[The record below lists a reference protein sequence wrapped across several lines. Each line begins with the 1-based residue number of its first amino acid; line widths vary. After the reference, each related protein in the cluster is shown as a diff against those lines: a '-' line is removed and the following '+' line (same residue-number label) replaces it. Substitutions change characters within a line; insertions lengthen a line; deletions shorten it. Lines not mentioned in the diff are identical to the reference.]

1 MPQDKNTRARH
12 TILDGL
18 FRNQELTID
27 ELLEKVN
34 AELELKCLQTISL
47 RTLKNDINTFESDYG
62 AEFAP
67 DKKCGKKRLYCY
79 QNKEFYAIK
88 SRELSDGE
96 KTIIKSGISIMEGIE
111 SLPGNISFER
121 IKLELCE
128 LVNYNPESEPVVY
141 YENNPYLRGLDKW
154 WQTLY
159 NAIKSKTV
167 LKIKYK
173 DFSDKEYDFVV
184 SPYALKEY
192 NHRWY
197 LISWNNKKL
206 TRYYN
211 IALDRIEAIESLEK
225 ETFIENISDIEEYY
239 DKAVGVTIMDGEPVE
254 KVVFIVS
261 GVTAKY
267 IDSKPLHPSA
277 IQKWLPD
284 GTLQITLNV
293 VINYELEHLLLS
305 YADSIKILSPQ
316 RLIDRHKE
324 LLKKALEKY
333 QE

>member
-34 AELELKCLQTISL
+34 DELELKGLQPISL
-47 RTLKNDINTFESDYG
+47 RTLKNDINTFERDYE
-62 AEFAP
+62 ADFASG
-67 DKKCGKKRLYCY
+67 KKCGKKRLYCY
-79 QNKEFYAIK
+79 QDKEFYAIK

-128 LVNYNPESEPVVY
+128 LVNYNSENAPVVY

-154 WQTLY
+154 WKPLY
-159 NAIKSKTV
+159 DAIKSKTV
-167 LKIKYK
+167 LKIKYR
-173 DFSDKEYDFVV
+173 DFTDKEFIFYV

-197 LISWNNKKL
+197 LICWNNEK
-206 TRYYN
+206 RSHYYN
-211 IALDRIEAIESLEK
+211 IALDRMEAVERLEDETYIEDV
-225 ETFIENISDIEEYY
+225 SDIEEYY
-239 DKAVGVTIMDGEPVE
+239 EQAVGITVMKNEPIE

-261 GVTAKY
+261 GLTAKY
-267 IDSKPLHPSA
+267 IDSKPLHPLA
-277 IQKWLPD
+277 KQKWLPD
-284 GTLQITLNV
+284 GTLQVTLNV

-324 LLKKALEKY
+324 LLKNALEKY
-333 QE
+333 K